1 MFLLTYKSCNLC
13 DLINHILELA
23 GDRNTA
29 NDNNKKV
36 QIRWVIFDAFTVYS
50 AVGGVRCS
58 QFGHHKEIKSEMA
71 AVGTWA
77 FSQSAVERM
86 QCMILAGQNSTDVI
100 ESAIGE
106 VENDVDTGRNIVGRG
121 GFPNSMGI
129 VECDAA
135 IMEGVPGRFGA
146 VAALRGVGQP
156 CQVARRIM
164 DKSPH
169 SFLVG
174 EGAAAFAQEQ
184 GFTIEPND
192 RMLSDHTV
200 AAYQEFTEKGIHV
213 SGHDTIGLIALDL
226 RGNITVGAPF
236 KSPGRVGDTP
246 IPGCGLYADHMI
258 GAAAA
263 SGDGDKIMCYCPSF
277 HIVELMRQ
285 GFSPKEACC
294 SVLADIRRKVG
305 EDNCFEISLIALN
318 MKGEVGATSSVEF
331 PYTFWKQGMDSVEMH
346 VLPC

>member
-1 MFLLTYKSCNLC
+1 
-13 DLINHILELA
+13 
-23 GDRNTA
+23 
-29 NDNNKKV
+29 
-36 QIRWVIFDAFTVYS
+36 
-50 AVGGVRCS
+50 
-58 QFGHHKEIKSEMA
+58 
-71 AVGTWA
+71 
-77 FSQSAVERM
+77 M

-100 ESAIGE
+100 EAAIGE

-200 AAYQEFTEKGIHV
+200 AAYQV
-213 SGHDTIGLIALDL
+213 SGVTCNPGLIALDL
-226 RGNITVGAPF
+226 RGNITVGVSTSGAPF

-258 GAAAA
+258 GAAAGNLSQSA

-277 HIVELMRQ
+277 HIVGLMRQ

-318 MKGEVGATSSVEF
+318 MK
-331 PYTFWKQGMDSVEMH
+331 
-346 VLPC
+346 